1 MPRWNV
7 RLVSKI
13 LYFIG
18 SLIKSTFD
26 STSFDST
33 SSAVDYAKNAKTVC
47 DHAKT
52 VVRDLDPSNELMF
65 LRIGT
70 KKKEII
76 MTPGKTRYLNNMT
89 LTLICLLHVI
99 SEC

>member
-1 MPRWNV
+1 MINAKTRHYGTF
-7 RLVSKI
+7 KI
-13 LYFIG
+13 LLYFIG

-33 SSAVDYAKNAKTVC
+33 SSAVDYAKKVKTVS

-70 KKKEII
+70 KKKEILLA
-76 MTPGKTRYLNNMT
+76 PGKNRHLKMIHS
-89 LTLICLLHVI
+89 LII
-99 SEC
+99 I